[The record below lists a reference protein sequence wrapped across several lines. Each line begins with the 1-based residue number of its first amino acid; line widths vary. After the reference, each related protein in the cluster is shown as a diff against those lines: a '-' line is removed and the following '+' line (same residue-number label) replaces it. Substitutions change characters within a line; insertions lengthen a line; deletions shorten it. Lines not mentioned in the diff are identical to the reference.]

1 MTKSARRTIRLYIRF
16 SYGFVN
22 VAKIDTFKLISSIR
36 TNLFHLLLFV
46 NFELSEFRII
56 TCCKNSNLIIMFPIN
71 KLPGQRK
78 IILLLIIALFP
89 VKLLIA
95 QDYRFGVYATPMISW
110 FKTDIDEVKNQ
121 GARAGFIISI
131 SAERYLTN
139 YWYFNAGLSFI
150 NSSGRLKS
158 SSPTHFRFPDFTSIV
173 AAGDPV
179 IYRIQY
185 ISIPVGIKVKT
196 SEAGYLSYFAE
207 FGVDPKVVINGRADI
222 PSIDIKSER
231 AMTEI
236 RRFNFA
242 YHFNGGVDYSI
253 DGNTSLILGL
263 GFESNVFDIT
273 KDVDNQPKD
282 RTSQKLLKFIFGIN
296 F

>member
-1 MTKSARRTIRLYIRF
+1 
-16 SYGFVN
+16 
-22 VAKIDTFKLISSIR
+22 
-36 TNLFHLLLFV
+36 
-46 NFELSEFRII
+46 
-56 TCCKNSNLIIMFPIN
+56 MFPIN
-71 KLPGQRK
+71 KLPGLRK
-78 IILLLIIALFP
+78 IVLLSVIALFP
-89 VKLLIA
+89 AKLLVA
-95 QDYRFGVYATPMISW
+95 QDYRYGVYAAPVISW
-110 FKTDIDEVKNQ
+110 FRTDIDEVKNQ
-121 GARAGFIISI
+121 GARGGFILSI
-131 SAERYLTN
+131 SAERYLTDN
-139 YWYFNAGLSFI
+139 WHFSTGLAFI
-150 NSSGRLKS
+150 NSSARLKS

-185 ISIPVGIKVKT
+185 ISIPVGIKIKT

-207 FGVDPKVVINGRADI
+207 FGLDPKVVINGRADI
-222 PSIDIKSER
+222 PSINIKGES
-231 AMTEI
+231 AMSEI

-263 GFESNVFDIT
+263 GFESNIFDTT
-273 KDVDNQPKD
+273 KDLDNQPKD